1 MLTVRASTYRGK
13 PGWSVSGKPPGKDR
27 TGVRIFTPYRTVALH
42 IRDRLAQGF
51 SINALDFQPRGE
63 G

>member
-1 MLTVRASTYRGK
+1 MLTVRPGK
-13 PGWSVSGKPPGKDR
+13 PGWTVQGKDR
-27 TGVRIFTPYRTVALH
+27 TGRKVRIFCTTKGAAEH

-63 G
+63 R